1 MCARFTLS
9 KELSELGKLIDF
21 VCRVAF
27 FAPRYNIAPR
37 QQAPVIVRENYLTVA
52 KLMRWGLIPSW
63 ATEESIGDKL
73 INARAETLTEK
84 SSFRKL
90 FASQRCLIPAD
101 GYYEWR
107 RDGQASSVEGRE
119 SELGFDTSSG
129 LRQSPHPVPSRRDQ
143 PLPSD
148 GRGASDRTPF
158 RFTMKDGGL
167 FCFAGLW
174 DKWIRRPQV
183 QEILIDDEGDVPQ
196 PSRVI
201 ETFTIITTA
210 PNEMAAA
217 IHDRMPVIL
226 APEHYGWWLYED
238 GKEEALQSLLSP
250 YPAEDMKCY
259 RVSRLVNNA
268 RNDSPDCI
276 KPA

>member
-1 MCARFTLS
+1 
-9 KELSELGKLIDF
+9 
-21 VCRVAF
+21 
-27 FAPRYNIAPR
+27 
-37 QQAPVIVRENYLTVA
+37 
-52 KLMRWGLIPSW
+52 
-63 ATEESIGDKL
+63 
-73 INARAETLTEK
+73 
-84 SSFRKL
+84 
-90 FASQRCLIPAD
+90 
-101 GYYEWR
+101 
-107 RDGQASSVEGRE
+107 
-119 SELGFDTSSG
+119 
-129 LRQSPHPVPSRRDQ
+129 
-143 PLPSD
+143 
-148 GRGASDRTPF
+148 
-158 RFTMKDGGL
+158 MKDGGL